1 MIAQVKLCYI
11 FNLFVLIYFKICLS
25 IPVFFDQLKVP
36 PELLA
41 KGIAGFP
48 LPPLGIPPPVPPPG
62 GLGPIP
68 PPAHTSFVPPSPGG
82 APLPNAQMNV
92 GYGYHHYPRKPYIYG
107 GGHEADVD
115 ELDDEGY
122 DIDIYSESTEE
133 DRKRRRKRDLFT
145 TQLFHMESSFN
156 PHFYNH
162 SNFRPKRSTNFNDTL
177 HLTDRASLFPRLEN
191 ILEST
196 DFGGKPCLLR
206 AVCEVHEGPLNHY
219 GLLGELITMF
229 FR

>member
-1 MIAQVKLCYI
+1 M
-11 FNLFVLIYFKICLS
+11 
-25 IPVFFDQLKVP
+25 FFDQLKVP

-48 LPPLGIPPPVPPPG
+48 LPPPGIPPPVPPPG
-62 GLGPIP
+62 LGPIP
-68 PPAHTSFVPPSPGG
+68 PPAPTSLVPPSPGG
-82 APLPNAQMNV
+82 APVLNAQTNA
-92 GYGYHHYPRKPYIYG
+92 GYGYYYPRKPYIYG
-107 GGHEADVD
+107 GGHEADLD
-115 ELDDEGY
+115 ESDDEGY
-122 DIDIYSESTEE
+122 ENDIYSDNTEE
-133 DRKRRRKRDLFT
+133 ERKKRRKRDLFT
-145 TQLFHMESSFN
+145 HQLFDLESAYN
-156 PHFYNH
+156 PHFVNH
-162 SNFRPKRSTNFNDTL
+162 SKFRPKRSTSFNNTL

-196 DFGGKPCLLR
+196 DFGGKSCLLR